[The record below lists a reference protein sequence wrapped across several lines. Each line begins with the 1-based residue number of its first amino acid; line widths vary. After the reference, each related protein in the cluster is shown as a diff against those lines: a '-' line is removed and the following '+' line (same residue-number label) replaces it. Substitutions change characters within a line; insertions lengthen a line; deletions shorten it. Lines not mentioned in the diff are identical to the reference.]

1 MKKTF
6 LTRTRAAAAALL
18 LAVLAPAAMAQTVL
32 LNASYDVAR
41 EFYKDINT
49 AFVAQYKKSTGKEI
63 RVDQAHGGSSAQA
76 RAVNDGLEADVVT
89 MNTSTDIDFLATN
102 GVVS

>member
-6 LTRTRAAAAALL
+6 LTRTRAATAALL

-49 AFVAQYKKSTGKEI
+49 AFVAQYKKSTGKDI
-63 RVDQAHGGSSAQA
+63 RVDQAHGGSSA
-76 RAVNDGLEADVVT
+76 RRGPSMT
-89 MNTSTDIDFLATN
+89 
-102 GVVS
+102 G

>member
-1 MKKTF
+1 
-6 LTRTRAAAAALL
+6 LTRTRAATAALL

-49 AFVAQYKKSTGKEI
+49 AFVAQYKK
-63 RVDQAHGGSSAQA
+63 A
-76 RAVNDGLEADVVT
+76 RAKTFV
-89 MNTSTDIDFLATN
+89 
-102 GVVS
+102 